1 MREEKMIMEAAH
13 LTYVYPGAAT
23 PALEGLTLSIPE
35 GKKTVLLGHNGC
47 GKSTFFL
54 QSIGIIR
61 PLKGEI
67 KWKGNP
73 LSYKTKDLKELR
85 QKVGLVFQDPEQQL
99 ILGTPMDDISYGLR
113 NARVPEDEIKKRAE
127 KILAQ
132 LGLLDLAHTPLHQ
145 LSLGQKKRVSLAGV
159 MVLEPELLLLDE
171 PTAYLDRASEKRL
184 LEELER
190 IYHRGTTVLM
200 ATHDMNVAYEWAD
213 WVIVM
218 DQGKCVMEGTPFDV
232 FARGEEIEKIGLE
245 IPYLYEIWQGLPEA
259 IKRGETAPRSVSA
272 FKERVRDMQ
281 IV

>member
-190 IYHRGTTVLM
+190 IHHRGTTVFM

>member
-73 LSYKTKDLKELR
+73 LSYKTKDLRELR